1 MDPIRTQSIPEVVIQ
16 EILNMIS
23 EGSWKAGSQLPPQRQ
38 LAQELGVSMASL
50 REAIQSLQGMGVLV
64 SRHGQGTFISHKPTQ
79 IVHRVL
85 LLALAM
91 DQDQLIDFLDARRA
105 VEGGLAYLAAKR
117 ASAEQINDL
126 EDLVEG
132 MRVAVNQVDDER
144 FEELDISFHRLIAEM
159 SKNDILQFLGSSLF
173 DTLEKFIKIV
183 PHTVEGWQRH
193 AGVCEAIINRDPN
206 QSEKI
211 MHELVDTSAAY
222 IQFLQSTENGE
233 EYEESS
239 S

>member
-1 MDPIRTQSIPEVVIQ
+1 MMDPIRTQSIPEVVIQ

-144 FEELDISFHRLIAEM
+144 FEELDISFHRLIA
-159 SKNDILQFLGSSLF
+159 G
-173 DTLEKFIKIV
+173 
-183 PHTVEGWQRH
+183 
-193 AGVCEAIINRDPN
+193 
-206 QSEKI
+206 
-211 MHELVDTSAAY
+211 
-222 IQFLQSTENGE
+222 
-233 EYEESS
+233 
-239 S
+239 